1 MCPNLPFGTM
11 KVNKVSHS
19 NIQIPGGQV
28 SYFFPIFSYF
38 LKNSYFFLF
47 FTEIPIFSY
56 FSVVF
61 FQLPYYYFFSKVK
74 RGVRNKVNQLL
85 G

>member
-61 FQLPYYYFFSKVK
+61 FNFHIIIFSQKLK
-74 RGVRNKVNQLL
+74 EASEIR
-85 G
+85 